1 MGRRGSPRVSLLQAG
16 QPIHVVAE
24 RPGHANIKTTLETYA
39 HVLPD
44 MLQDAVLALHRLNA
58 SSIQNFNNRVS
69 AGEILDTPVPP
80 SVALVRDRSAIP
92 RYQG

>member
-24 RPGHANIKTTLETYA
+24 RRGHANIKTTLETYA

-44 MLQDAVLALHRLNA
+44 MLQDADVSSSPAQRL
-58 SSIQNFNNRVS
+58 IDPKLQQ
-69 AGEILDTPVPP
+69 
-80 SVALVRDRSAIP
+80 P
-92 RYQG
+92 RERR